1 MMLLSF
7 PSVSFK
13 EKKYDSLEVY
23 GTPLAVQWL
32 RFHASSAVGG
42 VRSLVRELR
51 SHVLR
56 GMAKKLLLKSKEIYL
71 PPCPHL

>member
-13 EKKYDSLEVY
+13 EKKYDSLEMY

-51 SHVLR
+51 SHIHVAWH
-56 GMAKKLLLKSKEIYL
+56 G
-71 PPCPHL
+71 